1 MKPATSWILLVIT
14 LCAFAY
20 WFAVAGRVH
29 YPPPEVAALELA
41 RGDIASSSSC
51 LTVEDVLR
59 ANNLNNGPTSPTTI
73 WTSRVKNEWTL
84 RVEHGKSTSWRAY
97 TFTVEGG
104 RLVPM
109 TVVASDDLPD
119 ISTEQAIDDLIAK
132 IHSPPQ
138 EACKPNGE

>member
-1 MKPATSWILLVIT
+1 MKPSAAWILLVVAM
-14 LCAFAY
+14 CGGAY
-20 WFAVAGRVH
+20 WFATRGRLH
-29 YPPPEVAALELA
+29 YPPPEVAQLELA
-41 RGDIASSSSC
+41 RGDAGSSNSC
-51 LTVEDVLR
+51 LSVDAVLH
-59 ANNLNNGPTSPTTI
+59 ANNLDNGPSGPTTI
-73 WTSRVKNEWTL
+73 WTSRVKDEWTM
-84 RVEHGKSTSWRAY
+84 RVEIGKSTTWRAY